1 MKKLFIVLFA
11 LVSLSVQAERFYLE
25 ANELYIHNTEEHIEL
40 KTPIFII
47 LDIDEYTCEIF
58 TEKKQK
64 FVFEEPYEKKE
75 DSEKATF
82 WTYAIDE
89 DFAKCKM
96 GIQLFKNEEISLIF
110 VYNNISYKYF
120 CVFQDADY

>member
-47 LDIDEYTCEIF
+47 LDLDEYTCEIF

-64 FVFEEPYEKKE
+64 YIFEEPYEKKE
-75 DSEKATF
+75 DFEKAIF

-89 DFAKCKM
+89 GLAKCKM
-96 GIQLFKNEEISLIF
+96 GIQLSKNEEINLIF
-110 VYNNISYKYF
+110 IYNNISYKYF

>member
-25 ANELYIHNTEEHIEL
+25 ANELYIHNPEEHIEL

-47 LDIDEYTCEIF
+47 LDLDEYTCEIF

-64 FVFEEPYEKKE
+64 YIFEEPYEKKE
-75 DSEKATF
+75 DFEKAIF

-89 DFAKCKM
+89 GLAKCKM
-96 GIQLFKNEEISLIF
+96 GIQLSKNEEINLIF
-110 VYNNISYKYF
+110 IYNNISYKYF